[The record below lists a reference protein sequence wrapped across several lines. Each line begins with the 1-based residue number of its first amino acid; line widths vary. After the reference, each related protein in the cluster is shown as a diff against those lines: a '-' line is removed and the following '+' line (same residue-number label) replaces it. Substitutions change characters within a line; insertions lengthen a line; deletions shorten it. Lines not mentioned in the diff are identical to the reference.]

1 MYIPLPSFSMA
12 VMTSGSSRTMP
23 FIFSFFSASWWIFFF
38 RCAAVS
44 GNQGPV
50 GGHIQ
55 EPRSLKGAAFNEGG
69 QIDEH
74 LQVHAVEHV
83 GELELLDAGLIVHNA
98 HIGLPV
104 ELGQIHPVDFAADG
118 HRSLFCGNPQGRE
131 LGAVFAAPTQSSWG
145 QSGSGPAPLHMWRMT
160 IQAES
165 ASRRSWNRNPSAA
178 VFRAAHTALGVFV
191 NKAQHQLGQ
200 LCLRKGRHFRAL
212 VLAENPFQ
220 QKSA

>member
-1 MYIPLPSFSMA
+1 MYFPLPSFSMA

-131 LGAVFAAPTQSSWG
+131 LGAVLQLQLKVAGGKAA
-145 QSGSGPAPLHMWRMT
+145 
-160 IQAES
+160 
-165 ASRRSWNRNPSAA
+165 
-178 VFRAAHTALGVFV
+178 
-191 NKAQHQLGQ
+191 LGQ
-200 LCLRKGRHFRAL
+200 LLSNVADDDTGGIRQPPQLEPEPERCGFPRRPYSSGRIR
-212 VLAENPFQ
+212 Q
-220 QKSA
+220 